1 MPRKSR
7 VELSS
12 RPIDV
17 ELFEPYHEHLDEYCR
32 LTQSD
37 KTKLIEGFIRS
48 LEVPDSEDFGSVDER
63 ILSLFQS
70 LRPNGKHES
79 KGRAKTKVKKKVI
92 ATSSPSPATPMSTSE
107 ERSFLE
113 IRTNEEQE

>member
-1 MPRKSR
+1 MPRKSQ
-7 VELSS
+7 VKLAS

-32 LTQSD
+32 LTRSD

-48 LEVPDSEDFGSVDER
+48 LEVPDNEDFGSVDDR

-70 LRPNGKHES
+70 LRPDGKNERQ
-79 KGRAKTKVKKKVI
+79 GRTKTKTKKKVAAVSAPKSTAPI
-92 ATSSPSPATPMSTSE
+92 STSE
-107 ERSFLE
+107 ETSFIETRADEL
-113 IRTNEEQE
+113 